1 MLSKIS
7 HQIFQDFMP
16 GNICF
21 GCGNDTKN
29 GLHVKSFWGDDVSL
43 CDWQPKVSHQGW
55 PKIMNG
61 GIIATIIDCHS
72 MGTAMAYALKH
83 ENRPL
88 GSLPEY
94 KYATGTLSIK
104 YIAPTPNLPVRLKAS
119 VISYSKKKVLIK
131 CELTPIKLRKVTVSA
146 KVLAF
151 RVYDSSKEIDNKFQT

>member
-1 MLSKIS
+1 
-7 HQIFQDFMP
+7 MP

-29 GLHVKSFWGDDVSL
+29 GLHVKSFWGEDVSL

-83 ENRPL
+83 ENRSL

-146 KVLAF
+146 EVLAF
-151 RVYDSSKEIDNKFQT
+151 RVYDSSKKIDNKFQT